1 MARIEVNGIGV
12 EYELHGPEGGEP
24 IALTP
29 GGRFS
34 METPGLRELAIRLGQ
49 GGRRVLIWDRPN
61 CGLSDVFLDC
71 DNESAMHADTLVGL
85 VKALDLAPITLAGGS
100 AGSRVTLIAASRHP
114 EVVKKVALW
123 WITGG
128 TIGLTGLIGVYCGG
142 GAAAAAMGGME
153 AVFNDPAWAEQA
165 SRNPRAREALLTQ
178 DKTAFIARMQ
188 QWGEFY
194 IPSPDSPVPGMTPAD
209 FSRLTMPVLILQNG
223 QSDVHHTRPTTE
235 WVHRLIPQSELR
247 DPPWGDEEW
256 NTRAKAALAG
266 QGGLFEGWPALT
278 PLLLDYTA

>member
-1 MARIEVNGIGV
+1 MPRIEVNGIGV
-12 EYELHGPEGGEP
+12 EYELQGPEDGEP

-34 METPGLRELAIRLGQ
+34 METPGLRELAIELGKM
-49 GGRRVLIWDRPN
+49 GRRALIWDRPN

-71 DNESAMHADTLVGL
+71 ANESEMHAHTLIGL
-85 VKALDLAPITLAGGS
+85 IQALGLGPVTLAGGS

-114 EVVKKVALW
+114 QAVKKVALW

-153 AVFNDPAWAEQA
+153 AVFNDPAWMEQA
-165 SRNPRAREALLTQ
+165 SRNPRARETLLAQ
-178 DKTAFIARMQ
+178 DKTAFIAKMQ
-188 QWGEFY
+188 EWADFY
-194 IPSPDSPVPGMTPAD
+194 IPSPDSPVPGMSPAD
-209 FSRLTMPVLILQNG
+209 FSKLTMPVLILQNG
-223 QSDVHHTRPTTE
+223 LSDVHHTRPTTE
-235 WVHRLIPQSELR
+235 WVHRMIPHSELR

-256 NTRAKAALAG
+256 NTRASKALAG
-266 QGGLFEGWPALT
+266 NGGLFEGWPALA
-278 PLLLDYTA
+278 PILHGYTD